1 MNDGWI
7 RGLAIAALVVV
18 MSTAIG
24 IGAYNA
30 GAAHA
35 LAEGGGH
42 VHWGH
47 GSGVFPLFPL
57 FFVFFLFFIMRG
69 LWWGAMWRGGWGPG
83 WRYRYRR
90 YDGGVPPEFE
100 EWHRRAHAE
109 QPPPPKP

>member
-7 RGLAIAALVVV
+7 RGLAIFALVVV
-18 MSTAIG
+18 MSTVIG
-24 IGAYNA
+24 VGAYNA

-47 GSGVFPLFPL
+47 GSGIFPLFPL

-109 QPPPPKP
+109 PPLPPKP